1 MSIAKITFKS
11 AVAHEYFLVEAK
23 CRDAYSEK
31 ESSAW
36 AGQCDSVRDRRN
48 PAPLCFQALNSG
60 PRHLISIPDDR
71 GGTPKRFNRG
81 ATWVTR

>member
-31 ESSAW
+31 ESSL
-36 AGQCDSVRDRRN
+36 GLGN
-48 PAPLCFQALNSG
+48 
-60 PRHLISIPDDR
+60 
-71 GGTPKRFNRG
+71 
-81 ATWVTR
+81 ATLFVTAAILLPFVFKH